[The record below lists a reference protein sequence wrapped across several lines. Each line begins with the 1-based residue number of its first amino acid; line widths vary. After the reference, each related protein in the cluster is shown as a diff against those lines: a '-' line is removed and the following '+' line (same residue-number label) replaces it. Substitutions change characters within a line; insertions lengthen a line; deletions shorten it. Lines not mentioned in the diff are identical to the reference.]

1 MNRAFQNK
9 TGVWLTLTILVFWAC
24 FLVAAILG
32 GRGLHGQ
39 NGEGEGVMQ
48 LSAAQSQ
55 QVRKVVLESSVYGNP
70 LHVLRGVDNAEVLW
84 SDAPLIALHY
94 DKSEFDARLDQPFAW
109 EVQGDTMY
117 IRQPR
122 DSQGWPDSRYK
133 TISLHVPAHV
143 KIVQGLAI
151 RARLET
157 TQPLP
162 HVELHGSVVSVF
174 GARDKDHVQRKEPNV
189 RQLVVRAI
197 NLQMPRDDMYN
208 SAYAEFSEDLKLE
221 QLQLSLAYGHADLKW
236 HASQNSAI
244 QLVSTPESSV
254 DVAQVGLLQHLQ
266 MRTATEQDVMQW
278 RKELQAIAVP
288 ATAIEAESVGPASEG
303 AAPVHER
310 AGSAPKN

>member
-109 EVQGDTMY
+109 EVRGDTLY
-117 IRQPR
+117 VRQLEGP
-122 DSQGWPDSRYK
+122 QGWSDSRYK
-133 TISLHVPAHV
+133 SITLHVPASV
-143 KIVQGLAI
+143 ERVDGLAL

-157 TQPLP
+157 SQPLQR
-162 HVELHGSVVSVF
+162 VELHGNLVTVYGV
-174 GARDKDHVQRKEPNV
+174 RDTERIKRTVPNV
-189 RQLVVRAI
+189 RQLVVRVVNMEI
-197 NLQMPRDDMYN
+197 PQEDTYS
-208 SAYAEFSEDLKLE
+208 SAYAEFSDELKLE
-221 QLQLSLAYGHADLKW
+221 QLQLSLGHGHATLKW
-236 HASQNSAI
+236 NASQNNTI
-244 QLVSTPESSV
+244 QLMATPESSV
-254 DVAQVGLLQHLQ
+254 DIAQVGLLQHLQ

-288 ATAIEAESVGPASEG
+288 ATAIEAESVGAASEG